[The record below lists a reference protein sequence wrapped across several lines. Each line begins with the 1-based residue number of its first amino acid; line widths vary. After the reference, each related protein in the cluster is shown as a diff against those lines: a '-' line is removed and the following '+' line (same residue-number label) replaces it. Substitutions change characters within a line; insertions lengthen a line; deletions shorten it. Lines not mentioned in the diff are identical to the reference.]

1 MTEKGPAGSGEMEM
15 EKPVIVSAL
24 RTPVGKLL
32 GVLSPLSAPQLAAT
46 VITEV
51 VRQGG
56 IRLSRVDEV
65 IMGNVIAAGIG
76 QSPARQAAILAGL
89 SEKTAAVTVNK
100 VCASGMKAVAL
111 GAQAIMLGEAEVVVA
126 GGMESMSNAPFLLPE
141 MRRGKSFG
149 NAAAVDA
156 MIRDG
161 LWDCYNQ
168 AHMGTLCELT
178 VKKRRITRAEQDSF
192 ALASHEKAA
201 AAADNGWFAAEL
213 VPIPVRAGKEEIV
226 VDRDETIRRDT
237 TLEKLAGLR
246 PAFGMNG
253 TITAGNAPG
262 LNDGAAALLLMSPA
276 RARRLETQPLAEIVG
291 WATAHADPKW
301 YPLAP
306 VEAVRRLLKKTGL
319 KIADFDLIEEN
330 EAFAAQALAVIGGL
344 NLDPLKVNVHGGAI
358 ALGHPIG
365 ASGARIVVTLIH
377 ALRQRGKRLG
387 LATLC
392 LGGGG
397 AMAMAVRVFLRE

>member
-1 MTEKGPAGSGEMEM
+1 MER
-15 EKPVIVSAL
+15 PVIVSAL
-24 RTPVGKLL
+24 RSPVGKLL
-32 GVLSPLSAPQLAAT
+32 GGLSQLAAPELAAP
-46 VITEV
+46 VIAQL

-56 IRLSRVDEV
+56 IGTSQVDEV

-111 GAQAIMLGEAEVVVA
+111 GAQAIMLGEADVVVA
-126 GGMESMSNAPFLLPE
+126 GGMESMSNAPFLLTE
-141 MRRGKSFG
+141 MRRGKSSG
-149 NAAAVDA
+149 DAVAVDA

-178 VKKRRITRAEQDSF
+178 VKKVRLTREKQDRF

-201 AAADNGWFAAEL
+201 SAADNGRFDAEL
-213 VPIPVRAGKEEIV
+213 VPIEVRKGQGKVIV
-226 VDRDETIRRDT
+226 GRDETIRRDT
-237 TLEKLAGLR
+237 TLDKLAGLR
-246 PAFGMNG
+246 PAFGRNG

-276 RARRLETQPLAEIVG
+276 RARRLGKQPLAEIVG
-291 WATAHADPKW
+291 WAAAHVDPKW

-306 VEAVRRLLKKTGL
+306 VDAVRALLKKTGL
-319 KIADFDLIEEN
+319 KMADFDLIEEN
-330 EAFAAQALAVIGGL
+330 EAFAAQALAVIGKLG
-344 NLDPLKVNVHGGAI
+344 LDPRVVNVHGGAI

-365 ASGARIVVTLIH
+365 ASGARVVVTLIH

-397 AMAMAVRVFLRE
+397 AMAMAVRVF